1 MKMSGHFIFV
11 FVFTF
16 VFLFLFLFVF
26 LFLLTLVFVNNFCIL
41 FNICICIWIN
51 PLLPVERDRV
61 ENIKS
66 TAVLVGPSAYSGL
79 GLLLDS
85 NKGSTADSC

>member
-1 MKMSGHFIFV
+1 MPGHFL

-16 VFLFLFLFVF
+16 VFLVLFVF
-26 LFLLTLVFVNNFCIL
+26 VFLLTFVFVKNICIL

-51 PLLPVERDRV
+51 PILPVERDRV